1 MRYNLKIWK
10 KDFFQKPR
18 QIWIKEN
25 GEETMTVVSPMR
37 AMKIM
42 GRNSPLRTSKTVSK
56 IFKKI
61 KKAGSWSDGSVIKSE
76 CYSFK
81 GWVWFSNVRIQRL

>member
-1 MRYNLKIWK
+1 MK

-18 QIWIKEN
+18 QKWIKEN

-42 GRNSPLRTSKTVSK
+42 GRNSPLRTFKTVSK

-61 KKAGSWSDGSVIKSE
+61 KKAGS
-76 CYSFK
+76 
-81 GWVWFSNVRIQRL
+81 